1 MDRARAVSRCDF
13 FLAGVRQTGESR
25 LARKPGTTERVSWTA
40 VCFSKLSLVV
50 FFLSPAPAHSMAARF
65 LALQLVADFLFFK
78 EPHVELVALLAT
90 CSQFGA
96 WHTCL
101 QDHLDGTV
109 RRVSGLTSA
118 WEVEAS
124 QVMFLVRCG
133 ARARL
138 GRSTRPPPEH
148 RLAIDGSA
156 WIPSNRS
163 CPDNGT
169 AQGSV
174 ANLRPLCEGHKKATR
189 YDPEK
194 A

>member
-1 MDRARAVSRCDF
+1 M
-13 FLAGVRQTGESR
+13 
-25 LARKPGTTERVSWTA
+25 ARKPGTTERVSWTA

-109 RRVSGLTSA
+109 RRVSGLTGA
-118 WEVEAS
+118 WEVGAS

-138 GRSTRPPPEH
+138 AVRRGHRQNIDLRLMEALGYLPTVLVQTMELPRGRWQISDR
-148 RLAIDGSA
+148 G
-156 WIPSNRS
+156 
-163 CPDNGT
+163 
-169 AQGSV
+169 
-174 ANLRPLCEGHKKATR
+174 LCEGHKKAKR